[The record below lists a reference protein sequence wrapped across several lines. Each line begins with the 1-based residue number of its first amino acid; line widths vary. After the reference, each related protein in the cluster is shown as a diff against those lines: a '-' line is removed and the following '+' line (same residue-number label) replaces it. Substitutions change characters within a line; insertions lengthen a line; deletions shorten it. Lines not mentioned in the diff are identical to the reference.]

1 MTHRLWLMYDS
12 YWTKQKYEKSL
23 IKMRHES
30 NNIDE
35 RIVRLMSQNPQ
46 LSTTFSSSATYPATT
61 YDLNSKKKDDNSYN
75 DEVFMVWFEKYLF
88 KRNETERLRL

>member
-1 MTHRLWLMYDS
+1 MTHIEPN
-12 YWTKQKYEKSL
+12 KKYEKSL

-35 RIVRLMSQNPQ
+35 RIIRLMSQNPQ

-75 DEVFMVWFEKYLF
+75 DEVFMV
-88 KRNETERLRL
+88 

>member
-1 MTHRLWLMYDS
+1 MTHIEPN
-12 YWTKQKYEKSL
+12 KKYEKSL

-61 YDLNSKKKDDNSYN
+61 YDSTPKTKDDNSYN
-75 DEVFMVWFEKYLF
+75 DDVFMV
-88 KRNETERLRL
+88 